1 MKLKIKRKGYQ
12 TGGTVRLELLT
23 PEQRTQYN
31 SLPTGADKEAYY
43 NSLIDKDG
51 YINGKP
57 SGDIVDDNSSKSSI
71 PYSQIGTAA
80 MLATEPS
87 GQDSTKAAIDTAAS
101 TATPWYGLAKTASN
115 LAVGMTNTEDVVD
128 PETGETV
135 KVSTDKGSAVL
146 NEAFVPAH
154 EQALDDFKKGD
165 YLHGIGE
172 LIGFT
177 TIPDMI
183 KAGVE
188 GDKNSDLLRERDKK
202 KNNAIAVQASENVD
216 YVPRSGM
223 AEGGHV
229 SAAKAK
235 EILRD
240 GTANGKKLTDKQK
253 RYFGWIAG
261 GGKAEG
267 GDVEGAGNGKSDSIN
282 TELPEGSF
290 VVPVEN
296 AMVAQA
302 IRDTYLPK
310 QDGNMK
316 KGGGVPVRLSN
327 GEHVFTPEERV
338 ILEKRGIDLTVLAP
352 NADRDNNY
360 DTGGGVPYNRN
371 MLIDEELNPRREDY
385 SDFPTLD
392 ILTQE
397 GNLNAEDIAS
407 GKATKEYE
415 ARKAQEEAYR
425 KAEEQVNNQY
435 AADANEA
442 AVNAKMAELH
452 NKKDQEEKQKK
463 ALLNAYDAL
472 GGTTGLLSLA
482 QLGTGIGTSL
492 AHKRPKY
499 ELDTDFLNRVK
510 DSVASEKYGLSPAEK
525 EGLLT
530 DLTLRERNLKRY
542 ASEISGGDAATAFA
556 IAKDAQANT
565 ARSLIDVAAKD
576 AEIMRQKKART
587 DALTLNKAG
596 MGRQQFEDDLRAFDQ
611 NQMAAQKLIDAG
623 ISNFVGNKQYQDAQ
637 KKMDE
642 RLATYGTA
650 DFFNPEDYMK
660 AYRAQYGNQ

>member
-51 YINGKP
+51 YINGQP
-57 SGDIVDDNSSKSSI
+57 TGDIVGGGSSGTDQAISAANQALGTAETITSSI
-71 PYSQIGTAA
+71 Y
-80 MLATEPS
+80 M
-87 GQDSTKAAIDTAAS
+87 QDSTPEKLQQQQTSKAINDGIEGVAS
-101 TATPWYGLAKTASN
+101 SFGPVGQVISGVSNIANMVGGGIRESAEATNEYGELK
-115 LAVGMTNTEDVVD
+115 D
-128 PETGETV
+128 PEKAKETAEIGAIFSPWDV
-135 KVSTDKGSAVL
+135 LSYRISSGDWSSTS
-146 NEAFVPAH
+146 
-154 EQALDDFKKGD
+154 
-165 YLHGIGE
+165 
-172 LIGFT
+172 
-177 TIPDMI
+177 
-183 KAGVE
+183 
-188 GDKNSDLLRERDKK
+188 GDKYMEHTFGKDYKTKRPNRISQMAQEDPDFVYRE
-202 KNNAIAVQASENVD
+202 
-216 YVPRSGM
+216 GM
-223 AEGGHV
+223 AEGGDV
-229 SAAKAK
+229 KGK
-235 EILRD
+235 
-240 GTANGKKLTDKQK
+240 GT
-253 RYFGWIAG
+253 
-261 GGKAEG
+261 
-267 GDVEGAGNGKSDSIN
+267 GKSDSIN

-310 QDGNMK
+310 QEGNMK

-327 GEHVFTPEERV
+327 GEHVFTPEERA
-338 ILEKRGIDLTVLAP
+338 ILEKRGIDLTLLAP
-352 NADRDNNY
+352 NADEQKGNGYAPGTDDEGVQPPY
-360 DTGGGVPYNRN
+360 KKPSMLEDTAP
-371 MLIDEELNPRREDY
+371 ED
-385 SDFPTLD
+385 LG
-392 ILTQE
+392 ILTPYEYQKTPE
-397 GNLNAEDIAS
+397 EIAREKAVLAMANPEADTDAIYADYLAAGNRPA
-407 GKATKEYE
+407 ATTPANRKKE
-415 ARKAQEEAYR
+415 
-425 KAEEQVNNQY
+425 EEQNN
-435 AADANEA
+435 
-442 AVNAKMAELH
+442 
-452 NKKDQEEKQKK
+452 